1 MSAPPA
7 RTGSLW
13 RCARCLRPHRW
24 LMIGACAAALGSM
37 LAGLSMPL
45 VLQRLVDGPVAHKDM
60 AALPWTLVGF
70 TVLGCLEAVL
80 LGARRLLVVRP
91 STRLETTLRADLFRH
106 VQRLPSSFHT
116 RWSSGQLLS
125 RTVSDIAELG
135 RFFAFSAVYLLV
147 NTAALLAGLAVL
159 AYLSP
164 LLALIVLV
172 TYLPMVL
179 ATILFEKRFHVAA
192 RSAQDQSGDLTT
204 TVEESVLGI
213 RVLKAFGRG
222 PETVRRFTA
231 QARALRRTELRKIS
245 LTAALWWLITALPEV
260 GIVALMGFGGYGT
273 ATGTLTLGTLMAAIT
288 VATYMRW
295 PADTLGWLIADAST
309 AASAADR
316 YWQLRDAPLAVR
328 EPAVPRPLARPV
340 RGELRVEDV
349 HYRLP
354 GAGEAVLRGIDLTVR
369 PGSTLALVGAT
380 GSGKSTLVSLLSRLD
395 DPTHGR
401 ITLDGTDLR
410 DLSLD
415 ALRSVV
421 TCAFD
426 DPVLFSGTVRDN
438 VALGLSPE
446 ERDDARIWEALR
458 LAHAADFV
466 AALPE
471 QLDTRV
477 GEEGVGLSGGQRQ
490 RLALARAVLPR
501 PAVLVLDNALS
512 ALDVHTEREVEAA
525 LRTVMANVTTVL
537 VAHRPATLRA
547 ADRVALIADGRVAAT
562 GTHDELMA
570 TDRRYRHLLRSP
582 VNDLVPD
589 GPQGP
594 SSQDPARKVRA

>member
-7 RTGSLW
+7 RTGSLR
-13 RCARCLRPHRW
+13 RCARSLRPHRW
-24 LMIGACAAALGSM
+24 LMAGACAAALGSM

-45 VLQRLVDGPVAHKDM
+45 VLQRLVDGPVAHQDM
-60 AALPWTLVGF
+60 AALPWTVAAF
-70 TVLGCLEAVL
+70 TLLGIVEAVL

-147 NTAALLAGLAVL
+147 NTAALLAGLGVL

-164 LLALIVLV
+164 FLALIVLV
-172 TYLPMVL
+172 TYLPMVA
-179 ATILFEKRFHVAA
+179 ATIVFEKRFHVVA

-204 TVEESVLGI
+204 TVEESILGI

-222 PETVRRFTA
+222 PETVQRFTA
-231 QARALRRTELRKIS
+231 QARALRGTELRKLS
-245 LTAALWWLITALPEV
+245 LTAALWWLITALPEL

-273 ATGTLTLGTLMAAIT
+273 ATGSLTLGTLMAAIT

-309 AASAADR
+309 AESAADR

-328 EPAVPRPLARPV
+328 EPAAPRPLPRPL

-354 GAGEAVLRGIDLTVR
+354 GAPEAVLRGIDLMVR
-369 PGSTLALVGAT
+369 PGTTLALVGAT

-438 VALGLSPE
+438 VALGLPPE
-446 ERDDARIWEALR
+446 EHDDARIWEALS

-471 QLDTRV
+471 QLATRV

-525 LRTVMANVTTVL
+525 LRTVVAEVTTVV

-547 ADRVALIADGRVAAT
+547 ADQVALIADGRVAAT
-562 GTHDELMA
+562 GTHDQLMA
-570 TDRRYRHLLRSP
+570 SDEHYRHLLRSP

-589 GPQGP
+589 GPPGR
-594 SSQDPARKVRA
+594 DPARKVRA

>member
-13 RCARCLRPHRW
+13 RCARYLRPHRW
-24 LMIGACAAALGSM
+24 LMVGACAAALGSM

-60 AALPWTLVGF
+60 AALPWTVAGF
-70 TVLGCLEAVL
+70 TLLGIVEAVL

-164 LLALIVLV
+164 FLALIVLV
-172 TYLPMVL
+172 TYLPMVV
-179 ATILFEKRFHVAA
+179 ATIVFEKRFHVAA

-231 QARALRRTELRKIS
+231 QARALRGTELRKIS
-245 LTAALWWLITALPEV
+245 LTAALWWLITALPEL
-260 GIVALMGFGGYGT
+260 GIVALMGCGGYGT
-273 ATGTLTLGTLMAAIT
+273 ATGSLTLGTLMAAIT

-328 EPAVPRPLARPV
+328 EPAAPRPLPDPV

-354 GAGEAVLRGIDLTVR
+354 GASDAVLRGIDLTVR
-369 PGSTLALVGAT
+369 PGTTLALVGAT

-395 DPTHGR
+395 EPTHGR
-401 ITLDGTDLR
+401 ITLDSTDLR

-438 VALGLSPE
+438 VALGLPPE
-446 ERDDARIWEALR
+446 EHDDARIWEALR
-458 LAHAADFV
+458 LAYAADFV

-471 QLDTRV
+471 QLSTRV

-525 LRTVMANVTTVL
+525 LRTVMAEVTTVV

-547 ADRVALIADGRVAAT
+547 ADQVALLADGRVAAT

-570 TDRRYRHLLRSP
+570 TNQHYRHLLRSP

-589 GPQGP
+589 GPPGP
-594 SSQDPARKVRA
+594 PHRDPARKVRA